1 MVIGEGKGN
10 EPTGK
15 SFAFG
20 VIEEGKL
27 IPHMVKVRITT
38 FSFETKKFTTDI
50 SYLAGR
56 CNREQNALPRST
68 ETPRRPH
75 GTMT

>member
-27 IPHMVKVRITT
+27 IPHMVKVNIPTC
-38 FSFETKKFTTDI
+38 SF
-50 SYLAGR
+50 
-56 CNREQNALPRST
+56 
-68 ETPRRPH
+68 TPRHSQLTSNLQLGDVTESKTLFHEVRKLQEGLTEP
-75 GTMT
+75 